1 MRVRRRG
8 ATRAAAPSR
17 VRRGVLL
24 AELLCA
30 LALAGL
36 LAAACGLALGGARR
50 AMAAAEARAR
60 AERAGREALE
70 VAATLVRDAD
80 SVTVLGDTAVALRTR
95 VAHGVV
101 CGRDAASLTLPPPRS
116 ALHAWGQAPE
126 AGDIVRVLVRDSL
139 LGTRRWVESPID
151 SVMERA
157 GESPCATGE
166 FVATAT
172 APRLRLVLSPGGAA
186 LGSAVVPGSV
196 VRVSRPGRLALYR
209 GGDGAWMLGWRRC
222 AHGACG
228 AVQPLAGPLRSA
240 AQGGLRAAPG
250 SDGLR
255 LAVRVPG
262 LEAAMEA
269 LVRRSDAGR

>member
-1 MRVRRRG
+1 MRVSRG
-8 ATRAAAPSR
+8 VTMRSGPR
-17 VRRGVLL
+17 GTRRGVLL

-30 LALAGL
+30 LALAGV
-36 LAAACGLALGGARR
+36 LAVACGLALGGARR
-50 AMAAAEARAR
+50 AMTAAESRAR
-60 AERAGREALE
+60 AERAGREALQ
-70 VAATLVRDAD
+70 VAAALVRDAD
-80 SVTVLGDTAVALRTR
+80 SLAVLGDTAVSLRTR
-95 VAHGVV
+95 IVHGVI
-101 CGRDAASLTLPPPRS
+101 CGRDASSLTLPPARS
-116 ALHAWGQAPE
+116 ALLAWAQAPE

-139 LGTRRWVESPID
+139 LGGRRWVESSID

-166 FVATAT
+166 FVASAT
-172 APRLRLVLSPGGAA
+172 APRVRLVLPPGAGALA
-186 LGSAVVPGSV
+186 ADVVPGSP

-222 AHGACG
+222 AHGVCG

-240 AQGGLRAAPG
+240 AQGGLRVASG

-262 LEAAMEA
+262 LEAALEA
-269 LVRRSDAGR
+269 LVRRTDAGR